1 MDGSQSKTAF
11 VTGGTGFVGSHL
23 VEALQARGYGEI
35 RCLVRKNLRWLDGL
49 DVRPVRVSLDDVD
62 GLKAAVEGVDYVY
75 HVAGVTRAKDWAT
88 LEQANVRGT
97 LNLLDAVAEVNPGVK
112 RVLITSSLEAV
123 GPCASGVA
131 DESAALEPVTR
142 YGRSKALM
150 EHRITEDGYADR
162 LPLVTIRPP
171 AVYGPREADI
181 YTFFQSLSRGLAP
194 ILGKGTEPDLS
205 LVFARDLVNGMVDAA
220 EAEQTVGETY
230 FLGGPKQYSWHEIRD
245 AALATL
251 GKKALTIH
259 VPVAAVEPIGAV
271 LETVAG
277 WFGQYPPMN
286 REKAKA
292 ARYTCTMC
300 SSEKAARDFGYA
312 PATPLDEGM
321 RETIA
326 WYRAHDWL

>member
-1 MDGSQSKTAF
+1 MAEPTTKSAF

-35 RCLVRKNLRWLDGL
+35 RCLVRNTLRWLDGL
-49 DVRPVRVSLDDVD
+49 DIVPVQVGLDDLD

-88 LEQANVRGT
+88 LEQANVLGT
-97 LNLLDAVAEVNPGVK
+97 LNLLDAVAEVNPDVK

-123 GPCASGVA
+123 GPCANGVA
-131 DESAALEPVTR
+131 DEAVSLNPVTR

-150 EHRITEDGYADR
+150 EHRIAEGNYAAR

-171 AVYGPREADI
+171 AVYGPRESDI
-181 YTFFQSLSRGLAP
+181 YTFFQSLNRGLAP

-205 LVFARDLVNGMVDAA
+205 LVFAKDLVHGMIDAA
-220 EAEQTVGETY
+220 EADETVGETY

-245 AALATL
+245 AALEAL
-251 GKKALTIH
+251 GKKALTLH

-300 SSEKAARDFGYA
+300 SSQKAQEAFGYA
-312 PATPLDEGM
+312 PTTALSVGM
-321 RETIA
+321 EETIA
-326 WYRAHDWL
+326 WYRANDWL